1 LELLLITI
9 KYLRPIVVP
18 SGKWNELLKDQVECW
33 VTNFAYGTVSLFFS
47 SIIIFTV
54 THSPLLNYLHR
65 GDIAEQMVAESL
77 SNLIY
82 SCAFLSPPNTRVGHL
97 GCTALLPP
105 CTYDQHDRS
114 HPRWCEGACTPSINL
129 EAGIL
134 QRGHG

>member
-54 THSPLLNYLHR
+54 THSQLLNYLHC

-77 SNLIY
+77 YLI
-82 SCAFLSPPNTRVGHL
+82 
-97 GCTALLPP
+97 
-105 CTYDQHDRS
+105 
-114 HPRWCEGACTPSINL
+114 
-129 EAGIL
+129 
-134 QRGHG
+134 